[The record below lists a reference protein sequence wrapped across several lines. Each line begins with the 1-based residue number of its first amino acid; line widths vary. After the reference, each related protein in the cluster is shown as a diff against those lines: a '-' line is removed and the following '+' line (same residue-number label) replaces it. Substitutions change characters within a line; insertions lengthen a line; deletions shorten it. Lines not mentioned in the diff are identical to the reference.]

1 MEKVKLIVHESY
13 QGKKDLETVFVD
25 AYLSNTTALTENTKL
40 NKIKMTNQFQD
51 SLCSEKG
58 AFNGTSEE

>member
-1 MEKVKLIVHESY
+1 MVKVKLIVHESY
-13 QGKKDLETVFVD
+13 QGKQDLETVFAKV
-25 AYLSNTTALTENTKL
+25 YLSNTTELTEKTKF